1 MDIINYKFVDYI
13 NEETKNIALSI
24 KTTNISDKKHYIFYG
39 KSGIGKYSTALS
51 FIKEY
56 SPSGLKYEKKVFVNV
71 NKQDICI
78 KLSDIHYEID
88 FDIFHCN
95 TRLLWNTV
103 YDTITNM
110 IINNPHRYTR
120 MFILCK
126 NFHYI
131 HNELLE
137 IFHSYIHNG
146 VNTSMILLTE
156 QISFIPSN
164 ILSKCEIISMK
175 SPNLICDENNCIGVE
190 EKLQIEKEPIIT
202 KRKRKV
208 TKKQPLLLSFHD
220 IPNLYNKYVNG
231 VYNLKHT
238 LGNDEIDL
246 YTKVCMSLIYDM
258 ELYVKSKKNV
268 TERNM
273 GKMLLA
279 LREKLYNIFI
289 YHLDFEGCMWIILF
303 YFIENG
309 IITVNNYDMVILH
322 TVDCYHYMNNN
333 YREIFHAERWI
344 LSIIKLL
351 T

>member
-13 NEETKNIALSI
+13 NEEGVILIPSIRDGFNSVKN
-24 KTTNISDKKHYIFYG
+24 HYILYG
-39 KSGIGKYSTALS
+39 KSGTGKYSTALS

-95 TRLLWNTV
+95 ARVLWNTL

-120 MFILCK
+120 MFIICK

-146 VNTSMILLTE
+146 VHTSMILLTE
-156 QISFIPSN
+156 QMSFIPSN
-164 ILSKCEIISMK
+164 ILSKCEIISLK
-175 SPNLICDENNCIGVE
+175 SSNMISKNGSIVNE
-190 EKLQIEKEPIIT
+190 ELQNGGDVVVT
-202 KRKRKV
+202 KRKRRV
-208 TKKQPLLLSFHD
+208 TKKQPIIMSFHD
-220 IPNLYNKYVNG
+220 IPNLYKKYVNSIS
-231 VYNLKHT
+231 NLKHA
-238 LGNDEIDL
+238 LGDDEIDL

-258 ELYVKSKKNV
+258 DLYRKSKKCIDEKNI
-268 TERNM
+268 

-279 LREKLYNIFI
+279 LRDKLYNIFI
-289 YHLDFEGCMWIILF
+289 YHLEFEVCVWIILS

-309 IITVNNYDMVILH
+309 DINVNNYDMVILH
-322 TVDCYHYMNNN
+322 TVDCYRYMNNN
-333 YREIFHAERWI
+333 YREIFHAERWF

>member
-13 NEETKNIALSI
+13 NDETPKIEHV
-24 KTTNISDKKHYIFYG
+24 SDKNHYIFYG
-39 KSGIGKYSTALS
+39 KSGIGKYNSALS

-95 TRLLWNTV
+95 TRMLWNTV

-120 MFILCK
+120 MFIICK

-156 QISFIPSN
+156 QVSFIPSN
-164 ILSKCEIISMK
+164 ILSKCEIISIK
-175 SPNLICDENNCIGVE
+175 PPRIICNENNSIGE
-190 EKLQIEKEPIIT
+190 QDLQIEKEHVVT

-208 TKKQPLLLSFHD
+208 TKKQPVILSFHD
-220 IPNLYNKYVNG
+220 IPNLYNKYVNDIS
-231 VYNLKHT
+231 NLKHT

-258 ELYVKSKKNV
+258 ELYARSKKNA
-268 TERNM
+268 TDNNI

-289 YHLDFEGCMWIILF
+289 YHLEFEVCMWIILF
-303 YFIENG
+303 YFIENK
-309 IITVNNYDMVILH
+309 IINVNNYDMVILH
-322 TVDCYHYMNNN
+322 TVDCYRYMNNN

-344 LSIIKLL
+344 LSIVKLF